1 MPRYLKIDISHK
13 TIFFITGFIAL
24 LWALYQIREVIIL
37 LFIAIIFMSAL
48 TPVIESLQKLKV
60 PKSLAIAFSYIVVF
74 AIMFSLLYLITI
86 PFIEQTT
93 NLIQNLPSKVQQL
106 LPEEGPINRSIV
118 QDELTTISKNALS
131 FTLALFNNFIA
142 FISIA
147 VLTFYLLLER
157 ERLDALIA
165 KFFVGHEE
173 QARNIVGKI
182 EDKLGAWLRGQLS
195 LSVIISVLVYIVL
208 SLIQVPY
215 ALPLAIL
222 AGILEIVP
230 VIGPII
236 SAIPSILIAYLVS
249 PITAVVVGLSFFV
262 IQQLENNFIVPQVM
276 KRAVGLNPV
285 IIILAVSVGGK
296 LLGIPG
302 ALLAVPIVVVIQIVV
317 EEVLKGNTAQ
327 NS

>member
-48 TPVIESLQKLKV
+48 KPVIESLQKLKV

-157 ERLDALIA
+157 ERL
-165 KFFVGHEE
+165 
-173 QARNIVGKI
+173 
-182 EDKLGAWLRGQLS
+182 
-195 LSVIISVLVYIVL
+195 
-208 SLIQVPY
+208 
-215 ALPLAIL
+215 
-222 AGILEIVP
+222 
-230 VIGPII
+230 
-236 SAIPSILIAYLVS
+236 
-249 PITAVVVGLSFFV
+249 
-262 IQQLENNFIVPQVM
+262 
-276 KRAVGLNPV
+276 
-285 IIILAVSVGGK
+285 
-296 LLGIPG
+296 
-302 ALLAVPIVVVIQIVV
+302 
-317 EEVLKGNTAQ
+317 
-327 NS
+327 